1 MRAVTVVGR
10 AQQGVEGAARKQV
23 VAYYKGEIMTAN
35 RIRINW
41 IYKIYFKKRDYKKGG
56 DGEVTVGSDVD
67 SYRHDNVP
75 CFPFFFFPSAVTLN
89 R

>member
-41 IYKIYFKKRDYKKGG
+41 IYKIYKKKEFIRKEQMERSPSARMSTLTGTTTFH
-56 DGEVTVGSDVD
+56 VS
-67 SYRHDNVP
+67 
-75 CFPFFFFPSAVTLN
+75 FFFSFPQ